1 MAPEGREE
9 RRRARR
15 CLSYATR
22 FAIDCDDEPSDLNL
36 KRVLDR
42 CAQPPRAG
50 EYPAIRE
57 QVARYRA
64 GEVKEERPPP
74 PPRTWIEEMTDDPWW
89 YEKQVSAFTKMDR
102 EELLQ
107 EARNWA
113 WNARLWKLSEIQA
126 RKSAD
131 WMLADNA
138 RTLQRAWDLYLGA
151 RDRMTIATVRLGIAL
166 GKCEMCSARYAT
178 HADGRYLICDQC
190 QADKDSAAL
199 A

>member
-1 MAPEGREE
+1 MAPEEREE

-15 CLSYATR
+15 CLSYAIR

-42 CAQPPRAG
+42 CAQPPGTG

-57 QVARYRA
+57 LVARYRA
-64 GEVKEERPPP
+64 GEVKEEQPPP

-89 YEKQVSAFTKMDR
+89 YEKQVTAFTKMNR

-138 RTLQRAWDLYLGA
+138 RTLQRAWDLYLSA
-151 RDRMTIATVRLGIAL
+151 RDQKTIATARLGIAL
-166 GKCEMCSARYAT
+166 AKCEMCSARYAT
-178 HADGRYLICDQC
+178 QADGRYLICDQC